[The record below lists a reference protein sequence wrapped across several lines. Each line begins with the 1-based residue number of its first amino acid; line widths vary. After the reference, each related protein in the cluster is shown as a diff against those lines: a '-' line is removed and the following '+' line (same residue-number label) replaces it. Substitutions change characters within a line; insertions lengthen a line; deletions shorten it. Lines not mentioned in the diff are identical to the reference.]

1 VTGTQEHKARRWSHP
16 FGVAQSRWERL
27 AIAIAVGAMGTL
39 GFSITSPLLPDLA
52 AALGVPRASIGL
64 VQAAVSIPG
73 VLLSAVI
80 GYLADRLG
88 RRRVVLTSLMLF
100 ATFGAAGFFARSFWA
115 LVGARFLQ
123 GVGTSGILGLGI
135 VLVGDLFTGPERT
148 KVMGYNLTGV
158 TVVNMLGPIASGAIG
173 AGGVFRPFLIFL
185 VGYPLG
191 LWASRM
197 PSDPPRDVLSPLRH
211 AGSARRLLASNHQ
224 LGDFGGV
231 LVATVGTTVLLHGF
245 GYTTAPLFLDS
256 AFGIGSA
263 GRGLIVATFQV
274 GSVVAAVQIGR
285 IRARRGG
292 ASVVGMAFWAMG
304 LGAAVT
310 AAAPAWWAV
319 SLGLGISGVGFG
331 LFVPLA
337 QDKAASFG
345 GDLYRGLTVLT
356 WVTFVRVAQ
365 VVGPPAGSWTS
376 EELGPRATFALAA
389 GAMFLGATTWRAAR
403 RLVDRR
409 TAAIGP
415 DSLSET
421 QIMHDL

>member
-1 VTGTQEHKARRWSHP
+1 VPAEAVPSSTWRPDLMKPVESRSRSHP
-16 FGVAQSRWERL
+16 LGVADSRWERL

-52 AALGVPRASIGL
+52 DALGVSRGSIGL

-100 ATFGAAGFFARSFWA
+100 ASFGAAGFLARSYWA
-115 LVGARFLQ
+115 LVAVRFLQ

-135 VLVGDLFTGPERT
+135 VLVGDLFDGSERT

-158 TVVNMLGPIASGAIG
+158 TVVNMLGPIASGALG

-197 PSDPPRDVLSPLRH
+197 PSDPPRRVGSPLLH
-211 AGSARRLLASNHQ
+211 AGEARRRLAEKRQ

-231 LVATVGTTVLLHGF
+231 LAATVGTTVLLHGF

-256 AFGIGSA
+256 VFGIGSA

-274 GSVVAAVQIGR
+274 GSVIAAIQIGR
-285 IRARRGG
+285 IRARWSGSR
-292 ASVVGMAFWAMG
+292 VVGMAFWAMG

-310 AAAPAWWAV
+310 SVAPRWWVV
-319 SLGLGISGVGFG
+319 SLGLGISGIGFG

-337 QDKAASFG
+337 QDKAASLG
-345 GDLYRGLTVLT
+345 GDVYRGLTVLT
-356 WVTFVRVAQ
+356 WVTFVRLAQ
-365 VVGPPAGSWTS
+365 VIGPPAGSWTS
-376 EELGPRATFALAA
+376 EAAGPRVTFAMAAAVMMA
-389 GAMFLGATTWRAAR
+389 GALSWRSIR
-403 RLVDRR
+403 RAVN
-409 TAAIGP
+409 T
-415 DSLSET
+415 
-421 QIMHDL
+421 H